1 MDWKNEYRNNKGKL
15 FAIGAGALV
24 LALIAFSGLCW
35 SLQGLCSDYI
45 AGIRFTYWEIVGI
58 SSVSFVGLLLIRPIG
73 KHWLSSRSNAPA
85 PAPEEHLIEP
95 ATPPAKEESGS
106 WRDLYAQLSQDER
119 QAFKALM
126 EKYCADGPASPLGEG
141 SPSEP

>member
-73 KHWLSSRSNAPA
+73 KHWLSSRSDASYSDA
-85 PAPEEHLIEP
+85 QGIIEP
-95 ATPPAKEESGS
+95 AAAPPVAEESGS

-126 EKYCADGPASPLGEG
+126 EKYCADTPASPLGEG
-141 SPSEP
+141 SASES